1 MRLYL
6 MRHALTYFN
15 LKGINSGQLD
25 IPIISNNLIKNNIKY
40 DFVMCS
46 PMIRCMQ
53 TLDLLNLNNTPIIYD
68 DRLIEAGYGD
78 LTGKPKNKKVFR
90 RDIFSKPKMS
100 KYYRSES
107 IYESGERS
115 LECLIE
121 YTPMLMDNN
130 YNNILI
136 LAHKNTLSGLWYHLN
151 DFNRNIPDFKNKK
164 IIDINYDPNKFL
176 NK

>member
-1 MRLYL
+1 

-15 LKGINSGQLD
+15 LKGINSGHLD
-25 IPIISNNLIKNNIKY
+25 VPILKSTITKSQHKY

-46 PMIRCMQ
+46 PMIRCRQ
-53 TLDLLNLNNTPIIYD
+53 TLDLLNLDNTPTIYD
-68 DRLIEAGYGD
+68 KRLIEAGYGD
-78 LTGKPKNKKVFR
+78 LTGMPKNKKVFK
-90 RDIFSKPKMS
+90 RDIFSKPETS
-100 KYYRSES
+100 KYYLSES

-121 YTPMLMDNN
+121 YTPKLISSNCED
-130 YNNILI
+130 ILI

-151 DFNRNIPDFKNKK
+151 DFDRNIPEFKNNK
-164 IIDINYDPNKFL
+164 IIDIIYDPNKFL

>member
-15 LKGINSGQLD
+15 LKEINSGHLD
-25 IPIISNNLIKNNIKY
+25 VPILRSTIAKSEYKY

-46 PMIRCMQ
+46 PMIRCKQ
-53 TLDLLNLNNTPIIYD
+53 TLDLLNLENTPIIYD
-68 DRLIEAGYGD
+68 HRLIEAGYGD
-78 LTGKPKNKKVFR
+78 LTGLPKNKKVFK
-90 RDIFSKPKMS
+90 RDIFSKPEKS

-151 DFNRNIPDFKNKK
+151 DFNRNIPEFKNKK
-164 IIDINYDPNKFL
+164 IININYDPNKFL